1 MNVINAALSA
11 LELPPDCSRYK
22 AALSRYNANLS
33 DETGSKVD
41 AALYEEDVAP
51 SDDNQCPDWA
61 NCRFYIEF
69 KTSDAGDDPWDDRS
83 GKAANEAKTR
93 ARVRA
98 QLIAYAR
105 NVFLYQHRT
114 ALFSLFII
122 GKSFRAARWD
132 RSGVIVSKKVDYAD
146 DPRSLL
152 DLIYHLVQLASTLQ
166 GLDPTADLIKPDSK
180 AFRIMNELAEPN
192 SAQDMEYMEA
202 GTENYIPP
210 PAHPPP
216 VKPSPEASAT
226 PSGSATVDTPQEGI
240 THPARA
246 PKQRTRGKQPA
257 SATPQAAQDL
267 PTGISDAKEA
277 PDADLPEIEVVPGED
292 LRVFRYVREK
302 FRESLVPG
310 WPRYK
315 LRIKVR
321 FGDKDEVRVFLVAK
335 PLFEAYSM
343 FGRAT
348 RGYVAID
355 ARTRRFVFLKD
366 SWRPFYKDVLQEG
379 TYLERFAG
387 DDQIIVPAIVC
398 HGDVANQC
406 TYTAQY
412 QELSK
417 MKAREA
423 ARLRILKEREEAASS
438 TAAVEKKVTKKKRG
452 RPVEVEGGDVFSD
465 PSPIG
470 DADLSEVTLRH
481 HIHYR
486 MVVKDV
492 CLPFEMFRTT
502 EQLIRLMSDCVA
514 STS

>member
-1 MNVINAALSA
+1 MSA
-11 LELPPDCSRYK
+11 LELPTESSRYK
-22 AALSRYNANLS
+22 AALSRYNAHPS
-33 DETGSKVD
+33 DEPGSKVD
-41 AALYEEDVAP
+41 AALYEEDATP

-69 KTSDAGDDPWDDRS
+69 KTSDAGNDPWDDRS

-98 QLIAYAR
+98 QLIAYAKK
-105 NVFLYQHRT
+105 VFLYQHRT

-122 GKSFRAARWD
+122 GNSFRAARWD

-152 DLIYHLVQLASTLQ
+152 DLICHLVQLDPTLQ
-166 GLDPTADLIKPDSK
+166 GLDPTADLIEPETK

-192 SAQDMEYMEA
+192 NTQDMEYMEA

-210 PAHPPP
+210 PAHPPL
-216 VKPSPEASAT
+216 VKPSPELSST
-226 PSGSATVDTPQEGI
+226 PAGSATTDAPQEGI
-240 THPARA
+240 TPPARP
-246 PKQRTRGKQPA
+246 PKKHARGFKR
-257 SATPQAAQDL
+257 SAGSAEPQAAQDL
-267 PTGISDAKEA
+267 PTGILDAKEE
-277 PDADLPEIEVVPGED
+277 PDDDLPEIEAVPGED

-321 FGDKDEVRVFLVAK
+321 VGDEDEVRVFLVAK
-335 PLFEAYSM
+335 PLFEASSM

-492 CLPFEMFRTT
+492 CLPFEMFRST
-502 EQLIRLMSDCVA
+502 EQLIRLMSNCVA
-514 STS
+514 STP